1 MRAKLARPTPKASA
15 NTEPYC
21 EKYYSLLKRYNA
33 IQKQNYHLM
42 YRIQRVKKLTTRLTK
57 EKRFLTQ
64 RLNNYKQGKTSSHV
78 HDSVRYGRPAVPE
91 NQARAHGSTGTSCG
105 QRIPVPETKGKGD
118 QEEEYFKKLYSLR
131 IKT

>member
-1 MRAKLARPTPKASA
+1 MDNGESTSTSNGNASEASTATPKTNA
-15 NTEPYC
+15 NAEPYC

-64 RLNNYKQGKTSSHV
+64 RLNNYKQEKQAAMSMTQYAMDDRQFRRIKQEPMDPQAHHVVNEYLCRKRKEKSIKTS
-78 HDSVRYGRPAVPE
+78 
-91 NQARAHGSTGTSCG
+91 
-105 QRIPVPETKGKGD
+105 
-118 QEEEYFKKLYSLR
+118 
-131 IKT
+131 